1 MYIYMFKNEMFFCM
15 AILNIYI
22 KIHQSFS
29 LIIDH
34 ETMRDDQNEVYTCPC
49 RCLYTRVNHTAVE
62 FYRYKKENSLMLQN
76 TIFAL

>member
-1 MYIYMFKNEMFFCM
+1 MFKNKMFFCM

-29 LIIDH
+29 LS
-34 ETMRDDQNEVYTCPC
+34 TVRDDQNEVYTCPC
-49 RCLYTRVNHTAVE
+49 RCLYTRVNHKAVE

-76 TIFAL
+76 TMFAL